1 MGNKLYVGNLP
12 YSVRD
17 GDLEQA
23 FGQFGSV
30 TSAKVMME
38 RDTGRSKGF
47 GFVEM
52 GSDAEAQAAIN
63 GMNGQPLGGR
73 SVVVN
78 EARPMEARP
87 PRSGGGGYGGGGG
100 GYGGG
105 GGGGYGG
112 GGGGYGGGGDRSGGG
127 GGYGGGGG
135 DRSGGGGGRSGGGG
149 GYGGGGGGRSG
160 GGGGGDGGFRSPYG
174 AGPRGGGRSGGGG
187 GYGGGGNSGY

>member
-17 GDLEQA
+17 NDLEQA
-23 FGQFGSV
+23 FGQFGAV

-73 SVVVN
+73 SIVVN
-78 EARPMEARP
+78 EARPMEPRP
-87 PRSGGGGYGGGGG
+87 PRSGGFGGGGGGYGGGRSGGGGYGGGREGGGG
-100 GYGGG
+100 GYGGGREG

-112 GGGGYGGGGDRSGGG
+112 GGRGEGGFRSPYGSGSRNGGGGGRNGGG
-127 GGYGGGGG
+127 GGYGGG
-135 DRSGGGGGRSGGGG
+135 S
-149 GYGGGGGGRSG
+149 
-160 GGGGGDGGFRSPYG
+160 
-174 AGPRGGGRSGGGG
+174 
-187 GYGGGGNSGY
+187 SGY

>member
-17 GDLEQA
+17 EDLQQS
-23 FGQFGSV
+23 FGQFGAV

-52 GSDAEAQAAIN
+52 GSDAEAQAAIT

-87 PRSGGGGYGGGGG
+87 PRSGGFGGGSGGG

-105 GGGGYGG
+105 GSGGGYGG
-112 GGGGYGGGGDRSGGG
+112 
-127 GGYGGGGG
+127 
-135 DRSGGGGGRSGGGG
+135 
-149 GYGGGGGGRSG
+149 GGGGGGRSG
-160 GGGGGDGGFRSPYG
+160 GGGSDGGFRSPYG
-174 AGPRGGGRSGGGG
+174 GGGAGGGRSGGGG
-187 GYGGGGNSGY
+187 GGGRGGY

>member
-17 GDLEQA
+17 EDLQQS

-52 GSDAEAQAAIN
+52 GSEADAQAAIN

-87 PRSGGGGYGGGGG
+87 PRTGGGFG
-100 GYGGG
+100 GGG

-112 GGGGYGGGGDRSGGG
+112 GRSGGDG

-135 DRSGGGGGRSGGGG
+135 RSGGDGGYGGGRSGGDGG
-149 GYGGGGGGRSG
+149 GYGGGRSGGDGDGGFRSPYGGGGGRSG
-160 GGGGGDGGFRSPYG
+160 GGGGGG
-174 AGPRGGGRSGGGG
+174 RGG
-187 GYGGGGNSGY
+187 Y